1 MISILP
7 DGAPPTERPV
17 HRPRHADG
25 QAPEAAAKCPRV
37 VGLDDEMEVVVL
49 YTEVENPEAAVGG
62 RGERAADG
70 REDPVRSQAADGWPS
85 AERCM
90 HGLRGDVR
98 GPRTMRDA
106 RTTARGGLPSGPRP
120 TATPGAGGREGQL
133 MQGSRHLIRL

>member
-37 VGLDDEMEVVVL
+37 VGLDDEMDVVVL
-49 YTEVENPEAAVGG
+49 YTEMENPEAAVGG

-70 REDPVRSQAADGWPS
+70 REESGGSKA
-85 AERCM
+85 AERAPEGGM
-90 HGLRGDVR
+90 HRVR
-98 GPRTMRDA
+98 GTVCRPAAVRDA
-106 RTTARGGLPSGPRP
+106 RPAARRELAAGAGATA
-120 TATPGAGGREGQL
+120 APGARRGK
-133 MQGSRHLIRL
+133 